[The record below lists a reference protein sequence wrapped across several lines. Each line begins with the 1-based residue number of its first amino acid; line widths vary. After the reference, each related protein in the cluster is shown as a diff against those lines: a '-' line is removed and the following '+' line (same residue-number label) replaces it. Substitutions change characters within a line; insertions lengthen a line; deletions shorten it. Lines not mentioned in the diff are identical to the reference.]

1 MSLFKSIKVYPKV
14 AHFDGQDVHE
24 TIILFLRQH
33 PIVLV
38 PDVFRSLMILAIG
51 VIIALGI
58 GAIAD
63 SSGLKLG
70 ATVFVLLTFVIVV
83 GVTNL
88 FFSFLRWYYTVFVIT
103 STRIVDI
110 DFVTLFDARM
120 SSTLLEVIQDVSQS
134 SPGFFSAL
142 FDMGSLMI
150 QTAGE
155 TTRFE
160 IANIPRPRDV
170 QDVLMD
176 LIENM
181 KKNDSGL

>member
-1 MSLFKSIKVYPKV
+1 
-14 AHFDGQDVHE
+14 
-24 TIILFLRQH
+24 
-33 PIVLV
+33 
-38 PDVFRSLMILAIG
+38 
-51 VIIALGI
+51 
-58 GAIAD
+58 
-63 SSGLKLG
+63 
-70 ATVFVLLTFVIVV
+70 
-83 GVTNL
+83 
-88 FFSFLRWYYTVFVIT
+88 
-103 STRIVDI
+103 
-110 DFVTLFDARM
+110 M